1 MSDERLF
8 TFRNRWFAVS
18 VLGTIAIAVVSALIG
33 FVWLPSVHRDAPF
46 TGIWNAICSAA
57 GVPRELV

>member
-33 FVWLPSVHRDAPF
+33 FVWLTRPPF
-46 TGIWNAICSAA
+46 GVAGGAA
-57 GVPRELV
+57 GGH